1 MVVALFDTGPQSQT
15 DQAASVRIPEVARID
30 TAVAAAVVPHRL
42 SQDPADGEIPALPFI
57 ANYEP
62 KEWAVDAA
70 EDGPSP
76 VQLASLPMARAE
88 VIRVERGDTLFGL
101 LSDLGVEREEA
112 RAAVG
117 SLTDVFNPKHLQ
129 PGQEIHLALHEEKG
143 EDGVLVTGFSFQPN
157 VETRV
162 VVQRDNGGA
171 FQARSIDRH
180 LYKTYAVAEG
190 TIDTSLFDAATD
202 ADVPPIVLSEMIRAL
217 SFDVDFQRDLQQGDT
232 FELLYERFL
241 DETGLEV
248 RSGNVLYAEIVLRGK
263 PVRFYRHET
272 SEGTSDFFNE
282 NGVSIRKSLM
292 RTPIDGAR
300 LSSGFGMRKHPILG
314 YNKMHR
320 GTDFAAPSGTPIYA
334 AGDGVVEVAKWNGG
348 YGKYIRIRHNSSYK
362 TAYAHMKRFAR
373 GVTKGSRVEQ
383 GQVIG
388 YVGTTGRSTG
398 PHLHYEVLLNGQQVN
413 PRRIKMPTGRIL
425 KGDELVAFRDARG
438 LIDKLRLR
446 YKSSLIAG
454 FDCKGQP
461 QEEHPG
467 LASGC

>member
-1 MVVALFDTGPQSQT
+1 MVVALFDTGPQSPSEQG
-15 DQAASVRIPEVARID
+15 ASIQIPEVARID

-42 SQDPADGEIPALPFI
+42 SQEPGSGEIPALSFI

-62 KEWAVDAA
+62 KEWSVDAA

-76 VQLASLPMARAE
+76 VQLAALPMARAE
-88 VIRVERGDTLFGL
+88 VIRVERGDTLLGL
-101 LSDLGVEREEA
+101 LSDMGVEREEA

-117 SLTDVFNPKHLQ
+117 SLSDVFNPKHLQ

-157 VETRV
+157 VDTRV
-162 VVQRDNGGA
+162 VVQRDNGGS

-180 LYKTYAVAEG
+180 LYRTYAVAEG

-202 ADVPPIVLSEMIRAL
+202 ADVPPIVLSEMVRAL
-217 SFDVDFQRDLQQGDT
+217 SFDVDFQRDLQRGDT
-232 FELLYERFL
+232 FELLYERYL

-248 RSGNVLYAEIVLRGK
+248 RSGNVLYAQIILRGK

-272 SEGTSDFFNE
+272 AEGTSDFFNE

-320 GTDFAAPSGTPIYA
+320 GTDFAAPRGTPIYA
-334 AGDGVVEVAKWNGG
+334 AGDGVVEMAKWNGG
-348 YGKYIRIRHNSSYK
+348 YGKYVRIRHNSSYK

-398 PHLHYEVLLNGQQVN
+398 PHLHYEVLLNGQQVD

-425 KGDELVAFRDARG
+425 KGEELVAFRNAREQ
-438 LIDKLRLR
+438 IDELRLR

-467 LASGC
+467 LAAGC

>member
-1 MVVALFDTGPQSQT
+1 MVVALFDTGPQSQV
-15 DQAASVRIPEVARID
+15 DRIASFQIPEVSRID

-42 SQDPADGEIPALPFI
+42 SPDPSSGAIPALSFI
-57 ANYEP
+57 TTHEAN
-62 KEWAVDAA
+62 EWSVDAA

-76 VQLASLPMARAE
+76 MQLAALPMARAE
-88 VIRVERGDTLFGL
+88 VIRVERGDTLLGL
-101 LSDLGVEREEA
+101 LSDMGVEREEA

-117 SLTDVFNPKHLQ
+117 SLSDVFNPKHLQ
-129 PGQEIHLALHEEKG
+129 PGQEIHLALHKERG
-143 EDGVLVTGFSFQPN
+143 EDNVLVTGFSFQPN

-162 VVQRDNGGA
+162 VVQRNDGGS

-180 LYKTYAVAEG
+180 LYRTYAVAEG

-202 ADVPPIVLSEMIRAL
+202 ADVPPIVLSEMVRAL
-217 SFDVDFQRDLQQGDT
+217 SFDIDFQRDLHQGDT
-232 FELLYERFL
+232 FELLYERYL
-241 DETGLEV
+241 DETGLDV
-248 RSGNVLYAEIVLRGK
+248 RSGNVLYAQIVLKGK

-272 SEGTSDFFNE
+272 AEGTGDFFNE

-320 GTDFAAPSGTPIYA
+320 GTDFAAPTGTPIYA

-348 YGKYIRIRHNSSYK
+348 YGKYMRIRHNSTYK

-388 YVGTTGRSTG
+388 YVGSTGRSTG
-398 PHLHYEVLLNGQQVN
+398 PHLHYEVLLNGKQVD
-413 PRRIKMPTGRIL
+413 PRKVKMPTGQIL
-425 KGDELVAFRDARG
+425 KGEELVAFRASREQ
-438 LIDKLRLR
+438 IDELRLR

-467 LASGC
+467 LAAGC

>member
-1 MVVALFDTGPQSQT
+1 MVVALFDTGPQSQV
-15 DQAASVRIPEVARID
+15 DLSASFQIPEVSRID

-42 SQDPADGEIPALPFI
+42 SPDPSSGAIPALSFI
-57 ANYEP
+57 TTHEAN
-62 KEWAVDAA
+62 EWSVDAA

-76 VQLASLPMARAE
+76 MQLAALPMARAE
-88 VIRVERGDTLFGL
+88 VIRVERGDTLLGL
-101 LSDLGVEREEA
+101 LSDMGVEREEA

-117 SLTDVFNPKHLQ
+117 SLSDVFNPKHLQ
-129 PGQEIHLALHEEKG
+129 PGQEIHLALHKERG
-143 EDGVLVTGFSFQPN
+143 EDNVLVTGFSFQPN

-162 VVQRDNGGA
+162 VVQRNDGGS

-180 LYKTYAVAEG
+180 LYRTYAVAEG
-190 TIDTSLFDAATD
+190 TIDTSLFEAATD
-202 ADVPPIVLSEMIRAL
+202 ADVPPIVLSEMVRAL
-217 SFDVDFQRDLQQGDT
+217 SFDIDFQRDLHQGDT
-232 FELLYERFL
+232 FELLYERYL
-241 DETGLEV
+241 DETGLDV
-248 RSGNVLYAEIVLRGK
+248 RSGNVLYAQIVLKGK

-272 SEGTSDFFNE
+272 AEGTGDFFNE

-348 YGKYIRIRHNSSYK
+348 YGKYMRIRHNSTYK

-398 PHLHYEVLLNGQQVN
+398 PHLHYEVLLNGQQVD
-413 PRRIKMPTGRIL
+413 PRKVKMPTGQIL
-425 KGDELVAFRDARG
+425 KGEELVAFRVSREQ
-438 LIDKLRLR
+438 IDELRLR

-467 LASGC
+467 LAAGC

>member
-1 MVVALFDTGPQSQT
+1 MVVALFDTGPQPPSERG
-15 DQAASVRIPEVARID
+15 ASFHIPEVSRID

-42 SQDPADGEIPALPFI
+42 SKEPGSGEIPALSFI

-62 KEWAVDAA
+62 KEWSVDAA

-88 VIRVERGDTLFGL
+88 VIRVERGDTLLGL
-101 LSDLGVEREEA
+101 LSDMGVERDEA

-117 SLTDVFNPKHLQ
+117 SLSDVFNPKHLQ

-143 EDGVLVTGFSFQPN
+143 ENGVLVTGFSFQPN
-157 VETRV
+157 VDTRV
-162 VVQRDNGGA
+162 VVQRSNGGS

-180 LYKTYAVAEG
+180 LYRTYAVAEG

-202 ADVPPIVLSEMIRAL
+202 ADVPPVVLSEMVRAL
-217 SFDVDFQRDLQQGDT
+217 SFDIDFQRDLQRGDT
-232 FELLYERFL
+232 FELLYERYL
-241 DETGLEV
+241 DETGLDV
-248 RSGNVLYAEIVLRGK
+248 RSGNVLYAQIVLRGK

-272 SEGTSDFFNE
+272 AEGTSDFFNE

-320 GTDFAAPSGTPIYA
+320 GTDFAAPPGTPIYA

-348 YGKYIRIRHNSSYK
+348 YGKYIRIRHNSTYK

-398 PHLHYEVLLNGQQVN
+398 PHLHYEVLVNDQQVD
-413 PRRIKMPTGRIL
+413 PRRVKMPTGRIL
-425 KGDELVAFRDARG
+425 KGEELVAFRAAREQ
-438 LIDKLRLR
+438 IDELRLR

-467 LASGC
+467 LAAGC

>member
-1 MVVALFDTGPQSQT
+1 MVVALFDTGPQSQ
-15 DQAASVRIPEVARID
+15 AERSASFQIPEVSRID

-42 SQDPADGEIPALPFI
+42 SPDPSSGAIPALSFI
-57 ANYEP
+57 TTHEAN
-62 KEWAVDAA
+62 EWSVDAA

-76 VQLASLPMARAE
+76 VQLAALPMARAE
-88 VIRVERGDTLFGL
+88 VIRVERGDTLLGL
-101 LSDLGVEREEA
+101 LSDMGVEREEA

-117 SLTDVFNPKHLQ
+117 SLSDVFNPKHLQ
-129 PGQEIHLALHEEKG
+129 PGQEIHLALHKERG
-143 EDGVLVTGFSFQPN
+143 EDNVLVTGFSFQPN

-162 VVQRDNGGA
+162 VVQRNDGGS

-180 LYKTYAVAEG
+180 LYRTYAVAEG

-202 ADVPPIVLSEMIRAL
+202 ADVPPIVLSEMVRAL
-217 SFDVDFQRDLQQGDT
+217 SFDIDFQRDLQQGDT
-232 FELLYERFL
+232 FELLYERYL
-241 DETGLEV
+241 DETGLDV
-248 RSGNVLYAEIVLRGK
+248 RSGNVLYAQIVLRGK

-272 SEGTSDFFNE
+272 AEGVGDFFNE

-320 GTDFAAPSGTPIYA
+320 GTDFAAPPGTPIYA
-334 AGDGVVEVAKWNGG
+334 AGDGVVEMAKWNGG
-348 YGKYIRIRHNSSYK
+348 YGKYVRIRHNSTYK

-398 PHLHYEVLLNGQQVN
+398 PHLHYEVLLNGQQVD
-413 PRRIKMPTGRIL
+413 PRRVKMPTGQIL
-425 KGDELVAFRDARG
+425 KGEELVAFRTAREQ
-438 LIDKLRLR
+438 IDELRLR

-467 LASGC
+467 LAAGC